1 MKLGKSQRDKSEAEV
16 ASIAVVKDGAL
27 LWIRRADNALWTLP
41 GGHLNPGEEPLDGAL
56 RELREET
63 GLTPPESDI
72 EFLGDDLVPG
82 KAHLRIYCFVV
93 EVPSDTKV
101 DLSQDPDQEASDYE
115 WKDELPESDHCHV
128 SHGDNVML
136 KFLLEDDELSKAEQ
150 KEWRAKDGLKIP
162 HHTTPARAEWDK
174 AYHKKLVEF
183 FGAGDSQR
191 LKPVKIPITPQ
202 TSGTNPVVSKA
213 RFSLYTRMLAGGDR
227 LPPAVVRRNG
237 IGWHVVDGNHR
248 LEAALKRGLKEM
260 DAYELA
266 DPPKKLKK
274 AEEDGLAH
282 ASAATDLFHQEHVKG
297 RADEVPDCQHVATA
311 VGHALR
317 GLGHAVSVVVGGATG
332 HEQRATPNGVHWWLK
347 VDGKHFDPKGYLM
360 HKYHQAPAL
369 AYRDY
374 MPEDEMDTE
383 AALDNSVEDAEGPAS
398 RILSQMTGVLTKSE
412 EPLSKGEFRAA
423 AFKHKDGTVVETGSH
438 HNIEPW
444 LQGGSMNHRTDG
456 PWNSSDWEAG
466 FVTHNGTFMNRD
478 EAAKHVGLQAWSPV
492 TGKPRNLD
500 SQDPEAGL
508 KKAEGPVDLV
518 AATTESLDNS
528 LRRPQYRSSP
538 NPLAGHCYVASEALW
553 HMMGGHE
560 SGWVPQNVKHEGDQH
575 WYLRHA
581 KTGQILDPTASQFRT
596 PVPYDQGRG
605 RGFLTKQPSKR
616 AQEVINRVQAKLGKA
631 EDLAKAG
638 NPVTVYRLQNRR
650 GEGPYDALGGEYM
663 DTHFPDADDV
673 SPEDDFESHQLDALH
688 QSFPAPKF
696 AFSHPD
702 HAQKWFGT
710 EGLSKLKTLGFELS
724 PIQASKVEYSRSGK
738 QVIFHPANLTKGL
751 FSTAALA
758 GAMALG
764 QVGGAEQD
772 PKPAKALVEATQR
785 AGIAAEPVKWSALG
799 LHQALIPIAHL
810 ESSFGQN
817 IAHAKHPKGD
827 YHTAH
832 GALGFKP
839 VTAHEEYLRA
849 PTLQKLYGDMK
860 DPAIFINKF
869 KTDPKFYNLLAT
881 SHFMRL
887 QKQHGS
893 VERAAYAWRWG
904 TGACQGASDEQVAN
918 EPYVMRYRSLAA
930 NAGLKKMAIK
940 DIKPGTPID
949 ETTYDYSHL
958 IKSPALRR
966 NYAMHV
972 THDPSAGQKP
982 TDPHAREPRSIARVT
997 IKHRQSGQLV
1007 GYVDGSWDRTESGH
1021 KAILPT
1027 YSVLRDKALRG
1038 KGLGKAMYEALYA
1051 HANNHLGIKHA
1062 VGEEHS
1068 TSASRVHQALAEK
1081 HGWDYQPQWG
1091 AKDQVVS
1098 RDFDGAFGPYEYK
1111 LT

>member
-1 MKLGKSQRDKSEAEV
+1 
-16 ASIAVVKDGAL
+16 
-27 LWIRRADNALWTLP
+27 
-41 GGHLNPGEEPLDGAL
+41 
-56 RELREET
+56 
-63 GLTPPESDI
+63 
-72 EFLGDDLVPG
+72 
-82 KAHLRIYCFVV
+82 
-93 EVPSDTKV
+93 
-101 DLSQDPDQEASDYE
+101 
-115 WKDELPESDHCHV
+115 
-128 SHGDNVML
+128 
-136 KFLLEDDELSKAEQ
+136 
-150 KEWRAKDGLKIP
+150 
-162 HHTTPARAEWDK
+162 
-174 AYHKKLVEF
+174 
-183 FGAGDSQR
+183 
-191 LKPVKIPITPQ
+191 
-202 TSGTNPVVSKA
+202 
-213 RFSLYTRMLAGGDR
+213 
-227 LPPAVVRRNG
+227 
-237 IGWHVVDGNHR
+237 
-248 LEAALKRGLKEM
+248 
-260 DAYELA
+260 
-266 DPPKKLKK
+266 
-274 AEEDGLAH
+274 
-282 ASAATDLFHQEHVKG
+282 
-297 RADEVPDCQHVATA
+297 
-311 VGHALR
+311 
-317 GLGHAVSVVVGGATG
+317 
-332 HEQRATPNGVHWWLK
+332 
-347 VDGKHFDPKGYLM
+347 
-360 HKYHQAPAL
+360 
-369 AYRDY
+369 
-374 MPEDEMDTE
+374 
-383 AALDNSVEDAEGPAS
+383 
-398 RILSQMTGVLTKSE
+398 
-412 EPLSKGEFRAA
+412 
-423 AFKHKDGTVVETGSH
+423 
-438 HNIEPW
+438 
-444 LQGGSMNHRTDG
+444 
-456 PWNSSDWEAG
+456 
-466 FVTHNGTFMNRD
+466 
-478 EAAKHVGLQAWSPV
+478 
-492 TGKPRNLD
+492 
-500 SQDPEAGL
+500 
-508 KKAEGPVDLV
+508 
-518 AATTESLDNS
+518 
-528 LRRPQYRSSP
+528 
-538 NPLAGHCYVASEALW
+538 
-553 HMMGGHE
+553 MMGGHE

-616 AQEVINRVQAKLGKA
+616 AQEVINRVQAKLEHHDKVAAGLIKQDVDTSFDFGANDPTQDPLHKKALRSIAQMHPNNQKMAHAWIAFTRGHTDQRPAIHPDLERHLARFGIVDPKGYPYQENGRSMERSVGGKRA
-631 EDLAKAG
+631 SGRKGHRQEEPEALRRYRALDRDYFMPYQRSEVEGDEDL
-638 NPVTVYRLQNRR
+638 L
-650 GEGPYDALGGEYM
+650 E
-663 DTHFPDADDV
+663 
-673 SPEDDFESHQLDALH
+673 
-688 QSFPAPKF
+688 
-696 AFSHPD
+696 
-702 HAQKWFGT
+702 
-710 EGLSKLKTLGFELS
+710 
-724 PIQASKVEYSRSGK
+724 
-738 QVIFHPANLTKGL
+738 KGL

-860 DPAIFINKF
+860 DPAVFLNKF

-904 TGACQGASDEQVAN
+904 TGACQGASDEQVAT

-949 ETTYDYSHL
+949 ETTYDYTHL

-982 TDPHAREPRSIARVT
+982 TDPNAREPRSIARVT
-997 IKHRQSGQLV
+997 IKHKQSGQLV
-1007 GYVDGSWDRTESGH
+1007 GYVDGSWDRTEAGH

-1091 AKDQVVS
+1091 AKDQTVS

>member
-16 ASIAVVKDGAL
+16 ASIAVIRDGAL
-27 LWIRRADNALWTLP
+27 LWIRRADNSLWTLP

-128 SHGDNVML
+128 SHGDNVTL
-136 KFLLEDDELSKAEQ
+136 KFLLENDELSKAEQ

-260 DAYELA
+260 DAYELV
-266 DPPKKLKK
+266 DPPKKTK
-274 AEEDGLAH
+274 
-282 ASAATDLFHQEHVKG
+282 
-297 RADEVPDCQHVATA
+297 
-311 VGHALR
+311 
-317 GLGHAVSVVVGGATG
+317 
-332 HEQRATPNGVHWWLK
+332 
-347 VDGKHFDPKGYLM
+347 
-360 HKYHQAPAL
+360 
-369 AYRDY
+369 
-374 MPEDEMDTE
+374 
-383 AALDNSVEDAEGPAS
+383 
-398 RILSQMTGVLTKSE
+398 KSE
-412 EPLSKGEFRAA
+412 EDLEKGEPKQIGESLTEDDARKLASWWNANHHDHHEVRPHDTNFQPGGKNHKK
-423 AFKHKDGTVVETGSH
+423 FKVVRLT
-438 HNIEPW
+438 
-444 LQGGSMNHRTDG
+444 
-456 PWNSSDWEAG
+456 
-466 FVTHNGTFMNRD
+466 
-478 EAAKHVGLQAWSPV
+478 
-492 TGKPRNLD
+492 
-500 SQDPEAGL
+500 
-508 KKAEGPVDLV
+508 KAEGPVDLI

-631 EDLAKAG
+631 EDLTKGAAPGDPDYQKNWIVQHEADHGTYQLSAG
-638 NPVTVYRLQNRR
+638 LHNRLQAQQVVNLHYTSKRT
-650 GEGPYDALGGEYM
+650 GKAAHLGVFNDKHQAKQAMLEHHDKVAAGLIKQDV
-663 DTHFPDADDV
+663 DTSF
-673 SPEDDFESHQLDALH
+673 DFGANDPTQDPLH
-688 QSFPAPKF
+688 QKALKSIARMHPNNQKMAHAWIAFTRGHTDQRPAI
-696 AFSHPD
+696 HPD
-702 HAQKWFGT
+702 LERHLARFGIVDPKGYPYQENGRSMERSVGGKRPSGRKGHRQEEPEALRRYRALDRDYFMPYQRSEV
-710 EGLSKLKTLGFELS
+710 EGNEDLLE
-724 PIQASKVEYSRSGK
+724 
-738 QVIFHPANLTKGL
+738 KGL

>member
-1 MKLGKSQRDKSEAEV
+1 MKLGKSQRDKSDVEV
-16 ASIAVVKDGAL
+16 ASIAVVRDGAL

-63 GLTPPESDI
+63 GLTPPESDF

-93 EVPSDTKV
+93 EVPPDTKV
-101 DLSQDPDQEASDYE
+101 DLSQDPDQEASGYE
-115 WKDELPESDHCHV
+115 WKDELPESDHCYVPHA
-128 SHGDNVML
+128 DNVML
-136 KFLLEDDELSKAEQ
+136 KFLLENDELSKAEQ

-260 DAYELA
+260 DAYELV
-266 DPPKKLKK
+266 DPPKKTK
-274 AEEDGLAH
+274 
-282 ASAATDLFHQEHVKG
+282 
-297 RADEVPDCQHVATA
+297 
-311 VGHALR
+311 
-317 GLGHAVSVVVGGATG
+317 
-332 HEQRATPNGVHWWLK
+332 
-347 VDGKHFDPKGYLM
+347 
-360 HKYHQAPAL
+360 
-369 AYRDY
+369 
-374 MPEDEMDTE
+374 
-383 AALDNSVEDAEGPAS
+383 
-398 RILSQMTGVLTKSE
+398 KSE
-412 EPLSKGEFRAA
+412 EPLNKGEFRAA

-466 FVTHNGTFMNRD
+466 FVTHNGAFMNRD

-508 KKAEGPVDLV
+508 KKAEDDLV

-528 LRRPQYRSSP
+528 LRKPQYRSSP

-575 WYLRHA
+575 WYLRHS

-596 PVPYDQGRG
+596 PVPYHQGRG

-631 EDLAKAG
+631 EDLTKAG

-688 QSFPAPKF
+688 RSFPAPKF
-696 AFSHPD
+696 AFAHPD

-710 EGLSKLKTLGFELS
+710 KGLSKLKALGFELS

-751 FSTAALA
+751 FSTAALT

-764 QVGGAEQD
+764 QVGGAEPD
-772 PKPAKALVEATQR
+772 PKPAKALIEATQR

-817 IAHAKHPKGD
+817 INHAPNPKGD
-827 YHTAH
+827 YHTAY

-849 PTLQKLYGDMK
+849 PVLQKLYGDMK
-860 DPAIFINKF
+860 DPAVFLNKF

-893 VERAAYAWRWG
+893 PERAAYAWRWG
-904 TGACQGASDEQVAN
+904 TGACQGASDEQVAT

-949 ETTYDYSHL
+949 ETTYDYTHL

-982 TDPHAREPRSIARVT
+982 TDPNAREPRSIARVT
-997 IKHRQSGQLV
+997 IKHKQSGQLV
-1007 GYVDGSWDRTESGH
+1007 GYVDGSWDRTEAGH

-1081 HGWDYQPQWG
+1081 HGWEYQPQWG
-1091 AKDQVVS
+1091 ARDQTVS